1 MIDKKKDPLEGGKLS
16 RKQME
21 LLVKTLT
28 AEMNK
33 AARDLDFET
42 AAELRDQI
50 LELKAQMNGQKKEHF
65 LDKQGICSFCF
76 RM

>member
-1 MIDKKKDPLEGGKLS
+1 MTDKKKDPLEGGKLS

-50 LELKAQMNGQKKEHF
+50 LELKAQMNG
-65 LDKQGICSFCF
+65 
-76 RM
+76 